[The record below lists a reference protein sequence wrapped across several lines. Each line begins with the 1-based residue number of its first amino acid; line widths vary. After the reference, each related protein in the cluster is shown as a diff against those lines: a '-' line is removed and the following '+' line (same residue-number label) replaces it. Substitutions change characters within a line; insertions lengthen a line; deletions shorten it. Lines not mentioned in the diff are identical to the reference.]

1 MKAYSLDLREKIVTL
16 YDQGGIS
23 QRQLA
28 ARFCVS
34 VFFVKKLFRQRKNT
48 GSIAPKT
55 RRGWQKSRL
64 TLALRERIVQ
74 AYQEKNDLTL
84 AELANRVEQDF
95 GVQVS
100 KPTIC
105 RVLQRENLRH
115 KKS

>member
-1 MKAYSLDLREKIVTL
+1 MKAYSLDFREKIVAL
-16 YDQGGIS
+16 YDEGGIS

-48 GSIAPKT
+48 GSIAPKH
-55 RRGWQKSRL
+55 RRGWQRSRL
-64 TLALRERIVQ
+64 TEEMRERITE

-84 AELANRVEQDF
+84 AELADRLEEDF
-95 GVQVS
+95 GVRVS
-100 KPTIC
+100 NPTVC
-105 RVLQRENLRH
+105 RALRQANLRH